1 MATITLTYDGRNSIA
16 QKALDFLL
24 SLGIFNVGTNS
35 STTMSAAEKRTRKA
49 IEELDNGKGIVCNS
63 FEDYLKAV
71 Q

>member
-1 MATITLTYDGRNSIA
+1 MATITLTYDGRNSVA

-24 SLGIFNVGTNS
+24 SLGIFDIRT
-35 STTMSAAEKRTRKA
+35 STSTMSAAEKRTRKA

>member
-1 MATITLTYDGRNSIA
+1 MTVTLTYDARNDIA

-24 SLGIFNVGTNS
+24 SLGVFQKKEHV
-35 STTMSAAEKRTRKA
+35 SAAEKRTHKA
-49 IEELDNGKGIVCNS
+49 IEELDNGQGTVCHS